1 MIESPIVCEGKQID
15 TITYSL
21 SHGSFGVI
29 QPKENPCVLEGTECD
44 TDEGKYCDFNIEPKG
59 ASKVKLMKKSYSSFT
74 ISAKDQQ
81 KVVIYLRDNKK
92 CQASY
97 IIKYGI
103 RMGMMKKF
111 RCENSG
117 HE

>member
-44 TDEGKYCDFNIEPKG
+44 TDEGNVLIQLTVNIDHII
-59 ASKVKLMKKSYSSFT
+59 LKSLHF
-74 ISAKDQQ
+74 Q
-81 KVVIYLRDNKK
+81 KVFCTCLQNKEIP
-92 CQASY
+92 A
-97 IIKYGI
+97 
-103 RMGMMKKF
+103 
-111 RCENSG
+111 
-117 HE
+117 